1 MDGIKKKGILAGIA
15 AVVLFVIIIVVLYL
29 LGGDGQSA
37 LERLRDISII
47 FITFLFL
54 ITVILL
60 AAVVA
65 ALIFLAMQV
74 KDRVIPLL
82 EEATGTV
89 KQVRGTTEFISEE
102 AVKPIISAAGQYSKW
117 RSMGKVV
124 AGKAKRPKV

>member
-1 MDGIKKKGILAGIA
+1 MDDVKKKGIIAGVA
-15 AVVLFVIIIVVLYL
+15 ALVLFVIIIVVLYL

-47 FITFLFL
+47 FITFLGL
-54 ITVILL
+54 VTVILL

-65 ALIFLAMQV
+65 ALVFLAIQL

-102 AVKPIISAAGQYSKW
+102 AVKPIITAAGTYSKW

-124 AGKAKRPKV
+124 AGKAKRPKT